1 VAAVGIPA
9 AVLSGWF
16 AGHLVHT
23 AVINRFQGDFLQHM
37 QFAASG
43 MRGDPVPGNFLLYL
57 LLAIFSGFTP
67 EPGRMLSALVV
78 VIAAA
83 TAAKA
88 WLSVIFVSAES
99 RRAQLRRA
107 PVFGLVAAA
116 LCLFTFSPPVANIYL
131 GQIPPNVWHN
141 STTMLLMPFAIG
153 MFWSSLQFLRT
164 GSAAML
170 WLTLG
175 LGAVNVAA
183 KASFIFC
190 FLVVFP
196 LAVLVVRRNRRDVL
210 WGWLTTAG
218 VAVVLGLQYFYVY
231 VAQLGSED
239 AESAATRDGVALHP
253 FRVMAEFSDNIPLSV
268 LVSYAFPIAALLAG
282 GVALRRNAAVRYA
295 GALAFVGLAVMIL
308 LKETGPRELHGN
320 FFWQAFVTNY
330 LLFLALVAA
339 AVPWLRGTRFG
350 WRQGI
355 VVFAFLVHLV
365 AGVLYLHTFFATGR
379 FV

>member
-1 VAAVGIPA
+1 VTAPSGSLESQLPAQAIGQPVGDFAAGAPSSPRAAVHRPCRVAAVGIPA

-107 PVFGLVAAA
+107 PVFGIVAAA

-153 MFWSSLQFLRT
+153 MFWSSL
-164 GSAAML
+164 
-170 WLTLG
+170 
-175 LGAVNVAA
+175 
-183 KASFIFC
+183 
-190 FLVVFP
+190 
-196 LAVLVVRRNRRDVL
+196 
-210 WGWLTTAG
+210 
-218 VAVVLGLQYFYVY
+218 
-231 VAQLGSED
+231 
-239 AESAATRDGVALHP
+239 
-253 FRVMAEFSDNIPLSV
+253 
-268 LVSYAFPIAALLAG
+268 
-282 GVALRRNAAVRYA
+282 
-295 GALAFVGLAVMIL
+295 
-308 LKETGPRELHGN
+308 
-320 FFWQAFVTNY
+320 
-330 LLFLALVAA
+330 
-339 AVPWLRGTRFG
+339 
-350 WRQGI
+350 
-355 VVFAFLVHLV
+355 
-365 AGVLYLHTFFATGR
+365 
-379 FV
+379 